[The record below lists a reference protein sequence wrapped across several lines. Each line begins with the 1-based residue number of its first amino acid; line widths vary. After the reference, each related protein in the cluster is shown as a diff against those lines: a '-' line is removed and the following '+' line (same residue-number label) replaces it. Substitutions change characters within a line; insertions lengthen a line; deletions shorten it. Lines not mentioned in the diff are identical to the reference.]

1 MALRALSGLDAGFLY
16 LETPEQPMHVGS
28 LTIYDPPADLAGPF
42 ADRVR
47 AHLARRLHLAPLLHQ
62 RLEQMPLE
70 LGHPVW
76 VEAGE
81 VDLDWHVRGE
91 RLDRPGSL
99 AQLEARVAELHAQTL
114 DRTRPLWQFTVFD
127 GLAGGRVAMFA
138 RVHHAALDGAA
149 GVQLAHAMMDL
160 GAVPRDVA
168 PAHARRARD
177 PGKRKLLGELFSNSV
192 AQYAKLAKSMPDALR
207 AVAGSARDV
216 AAKLRHPLALRE
228 ELLAP
233 KTRFNAQIGSR
244 RAFAT
249 LSLPLEQAKAVGAAC
264 GATLNDVLLATVSGA
279 LVRYLK
285 RHRDLPRRS
294 LVAAVPFN
302 LRGADATG
310 GDGNQ
315 VTMLPTS
322 LATDLR
328 EPGTRLAAIHAGM
341 NRLKATT
348 AGYRQLIPT
357 DFPSLGAPWL
367 FGGLTRL
374 FERTRLADR
383 IPLPANLVVSNVP
396 GPPVPLY
403 LAGARMRSYYPVS
416 IVVHGLALNLTV
428 HSYDGH
434 LDIGIVACPDNV
446 PDLPELIDDLRAAF
460 DDLRETAASALAPQR
475 PAAKRPAAKRASK
488 RAAATASA
496 AKRPQAT
503 PAAAKR
509 GAAKP
514 APRKK
519 AAPARKAAK
528 RAVRRSAD

>member
-1 MALRALSGLDAGFLY
+1 
-16 LETPEQPMHVGS
+16 MHVGS
-28 LTIYDPPADLAGPF
+28 LTIYEPPADLVGSF

-47 AHLARRLHLAPLLHQ
+47 EHLARRLHLAPLLHQ

-76 VEAGE
+76 VEAGD
-81 VDLDWHVRGE
+81 VDLQWHVRGE
-91 RLDRPGSL
+91 RLKRPGSL

-127 GLAGGRVAMFA
+127 GLSGGRVAMFA

-160 GAVPRDVA
+160 GPVPRDVA
-168 PAHARRARD
+168 PAHARQARET
-177 PGKRKLLGELFSNSV
+177 GKRKLLGELFSNSV

-207 AVAGSARDV
+207 AVAGSAREM
-216 AAKLRHPLALRE
+216 AGKLKHPLALRE

-233 KTRFNAQIGSR
+233 KTRFNAQIGAR

-264 GATLNDVLLATVSGA
+264 GATVNDVLLATVSGA

-294 LVAAVPFN
+294 LVAAVPIN
-302 LRGADATG
+302 LRDADASSG
-310 GDGNQ
+310 GNQ

-322 LATDLR
+322 LATDER
-328 EPGTRLAAIHAGM
+328 DAGTRLAAIHAGM

-403 LAGARMRSYYPVS
+403 LAGARMRGYFPVS

-428 HSYDGH
+428 HSYDGQ
-434 LDIGIVACPDNV
+434 LDIGVVACPDNV
-446 PDLPELIDDLRAAF
+446 PDLPQLIDDLRAAF
-460 DDLRETAASALAPQR
+460 DDLRETAAGALAPQR
-475 PAAKRPAAKRASK
+475 PAGKQPAGKRPVSKRPAARPAPAK
-488 RAAATASA
+488 RAARRKAATTAPA
-496 AKRPQAT
+496 RE
-503 PAAAKR
+503 AAAK
-509 GAAKP
+509 A
-514 APRKK
+514 APR
-519 AAPARKAAK
+519 RKP
-528 RAVRRSAD
+528 R